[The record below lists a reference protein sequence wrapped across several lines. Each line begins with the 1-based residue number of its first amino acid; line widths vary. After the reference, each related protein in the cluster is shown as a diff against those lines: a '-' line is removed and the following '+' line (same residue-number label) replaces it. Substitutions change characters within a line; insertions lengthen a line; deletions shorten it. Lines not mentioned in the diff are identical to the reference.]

1 MITVK
6 FSGTGSDCPGL
17 HLIDCTMGFNKA
29 SLCDGGITTSVYV
42 STAVSSISQAY
53 SGGYPIYDSG
63 DCTTCA
69 PDGWYGNSPF
79 SNVAY
84 DWDRNECA
92 WVTQEDCSSR
102 NIMVRESGS
111 SSKSCDGLGILHNVW
126 IDGDNLLEAT
136 GMWSNSILTTTASVP
151 SGRWYQDQQVG
162 QDSYTRYWTNLG
174 NGGQFGNTVL
184 CNGDGPSPTT
194 RYQMNLYY
202 NQFNSANACTGTAVT
217 YWSDNQ
223 NFSQA
228 TTLWTTETGS
238 TFAPDGYYT
247 LSITMIGGSNEV
259 RQSINGSLSDTGVLC
274 GGEEGP
280 SEGFD

>member
-6 FSGTGSDCPGL
+6 FSGSSNCAGL
-17 HLIDCTMGFNKA
+17 HLINCTMGFSKA

-53 SGGYPIYDSG
+53 LGGYPIYDSG

-69 PDGWYGNSPF
+69 PNGWYGNSPV
-79 SNVAY
+79 SVAY
-84 DWDRNECA
+84 NWDRNECT

-111 SSKSCDGLGILHNVW
+111 SSKSCDGLGILHSVW
-126 IDGDNLLEAT
+126 IDGDNLMEAS
-136 GMWSNSILTTTASVP
+136 GMWSNSTLTTTASVP

-162 QDSYTRYWTNLG
+162 QDGYTRYWTNLG

-184 CNGDGPSPTT
+184 CTEGGPGPTT
-194 RYQMNLYY
+194 RYQTPLYF
-202 NQFNSANACTGTAVT
+202 NQWNSANACTGTGVT
-217 YWSDNQ
+217 YWADNQ
-223 NFSQA
+223 DFSQA

-238 TFAPDGYYT
+238 TFAPNGYYAPSLT
-247 LSITMIGGSNEV
+247 LIGGSSEV
-259 RQSINGSLSDTGVLC
+259 RQCSNGSLSDTGVLC
-274 GGEEGP
+274 GNGEEGP
-280 SEGFD
+280 GNGFD